1 MTARTGRQRAIAKAL
16 TALLPM
22 APYAD
27 IEAIR
32 TAASARHM
40 RTLPPAIAVW
50 LATVAHVRH
59 QYTDYDELRDTGYDA
74 ESARH
79 FTAAAIND
87 KLTEWRATRLLDP
100 DQPDEA
106 EDED

>member
-1 MTARTGRQRAIAKAL
+1 MTARTGRQKAVAKAL

-27 IEAIR
+27 MEEIREA
-32 TAASARHM
+32 ALARHM
-40 RTLPPAIAVW
+40 RDLPPGIATW

-59 QYTDYDELRDTGYDA
+59 RYTDYDELRDQGYDK

-87 KLTEWRATRLLDP
+87 KLTVWRATRLLDP
-100 DQPDEA
+100 DGPGND
-106 EDED
+106 DGL

>member
-1 MTARTGRQRAIAKAL
+1 MTARTGRQKAVAKAL

-22 APYAD
+22 APYSD
-27 IEAIR
+27 MEEIREA
-32 TAASARHM
+32 ALARHM
-40 RTLPPAIAVW
+40 RDLPPGIATW

-59 QYTDYDELRDTGYDA
+59 RYTDYDELRDQGYDK

-87 KLTEWRATRLLDP
+87 KLTVWRATRLLDP
-100 DQPDEA
+100 DDPGND
-106 EDED
+106 DGL